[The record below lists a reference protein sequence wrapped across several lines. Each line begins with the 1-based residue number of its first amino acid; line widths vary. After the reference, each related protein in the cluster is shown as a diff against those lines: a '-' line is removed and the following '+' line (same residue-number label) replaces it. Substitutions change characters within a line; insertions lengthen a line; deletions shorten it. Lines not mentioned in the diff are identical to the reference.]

1 MQAALSATID
11 ELVSRGTMARPLSA
25 TDDEILQSAQQV
37 MHRRGFEGF
46 SLSEVAREVGL
57 TRTAIA
63 LRFKSTDELKRTLIK
78 RSMADF
84 EARLADL
91 ELQQGAASLL
101 AIADR
106 IAEMAGSQDKF
117 SGYMLRFSSNI
128 KDPVLLEVEERRG
141 MILRRAITAAMPE
154 TAIDRQAAAD
164 VFMAHL
170 TGSLFN
176 WQTSDE
182 ASARHFIRKRVMNWL
197 RLAGIPCESAE

>member
-1 MQAALSATID
+1 
-11 ELVSRGTMARPLSA
+11 MARPLSA

-141 MILRRAITAAMPE
+141 MILRRPPPMSSWRILQDRYSTG
-154 TAIDRQAAAD
+154 RQATRRARD
-164 VFMAHL
+164 ISF
-170 TGSLFN
+170 
-176 WQTSDE
+176 
-182 ASARHFIRKRVMNWL
+182 AS
-197 RLAGIPCESAE
+197 G

>member
-1 MQAALSATID
+1 
-11 ELVSRGTMARPLSA
+11 MARPLSA
-25 TDDEILQSAQQV
+25 TDEDILQSAQQV
-37 MHRRGFEGF
+37 MRRRGFDGF

-63 LRFKSTDELKRTLIK
+63 LRFKSTDELKRTLI
-78 RSMADF
+78 RRNMENY

-91 ELQQGAASLL
+91 KLEQGAAGLL

-106 IAEMAGSQDKF
+106 VAEMAGSRDNF

-128 KDPVLLEVEERRG
+128 KDPVLLEIEERRG
-141 MILRRAITAAMPE
+141 MILRRAITTAMPE

-170 TGSLFN
+170 TGSLIN

-182 ASARHFIRKRVMNWL
+182 ANARAFIRQRVMNWL
-197 RLAGIPCESAE
+197 RLAGIPCGESAE